1 MIIQVFLNTHC
12 REETMSSK
20 FGFFTQFV
28 TGFFLAT
35 LFSLSFAESVAPAQ
49 LISEA
54 EQQQHIEKMKGMT
67 QAEKN
72 QYRNEQYAS
81 LRAKAA
87 SIGYAMPETPPWAE
101 TKKQTGK
108 VTQAE
113 AETKPLIKSTKSN
126 ASSAHKIV
134 QPEVKPIGGRHQNQ
148 LEKYRQAAAEKRE
161 EMQDRLEKQRQSVRD
176 RIARLVEE
184 NAVKPAPEAPRFTPP
199 MPPPRFTPTVPMYPR
214 YYYAP
219 QPAYRY

>member
-1 MIIQVFLNTHC
+1 
-12 REETMSSK
+12 MSSK
-20 FGFFTQFV
+20 FDLLPQFI
-28 TGFFLAT
+28 TGFLLAT

-67 QAEKN
+67 LAEKN
-72 QYRNEQYAS
+72 QYRNEQYAL

-101 TKKQTGK
+101 PKKQTSK
-108 VTQAE
+108 VAQAIAE
-113 AETKPLIKSTKSN
+113 AKPVKKSTKSN
-126 ASSAHKIV
+126 ASSADKIA

-161 EMQDRLEKQRQSVRD
+161 EMHDRLEKQRQSVRE

-184 NAVKPAPEAPRFTPP
+184 NAVKPVPEAPRFTPP
-199 MPPPRFTPTVPMYPR
+199 MPPPRFTPTVPMYPG
-214 YYYAP
+214 YYYVP

>member
-1 MIIQVFLNTHC
+1 
-12 REETMSSK
+12 MSSK
-20 FGFFTQFV
+20 LRFFNQLS
-28 TGFFLAT
+28 TGLLLIT
-35 LFSLSFAESVAPAQ
+35 LFSLSFAESVGPEV

-72 QYRNEQYAS
+72 QYRNEQYAL

-101 TKKQTGK
+101 AESKQIKK
-108 VTQAE
+108 E
-113 AETKPLIKSTKSN
+113 TKSN
-126 ASSAHKIV
+126 ASSALKIT

-161 EMQDRLEKQRQSVRD
+161 EMQDRLEKQRQSVKE

-184 NAVKPAPEAPRFTPP
+184 NAVKPAPEVPRFTPP
-199 MPPPRFTPTVPMYPR
+199 MPPPRFTPATPVYPR
-214 YYYAP
+214 YYYP
-219 QPAYRY
+219 QPPMYRY